1 MNNNSIILLSSA
13 HHYSAH
19 ACTLYSGEEL
29 PSFPVDSSYLKA
41 VRRRV
46 SLARQLHSLE
56 HQRNKA
62 VRAEQWISKSAKAM
76 DIEID
81 EDLYP
86 FSIVIYHSPIPRPS
100 HVSSFNI
107 ARGKKSILRMQ
118 C

>member
-1 MNNNSIILLSSA
+1 MNNNRIILSSA

-19 ACTLYSGEEL
+19 ACTLYSDDEL

-62 VRAEQWISKSAKAM
+62 VRVERWISKSAKAM
-76 DIEID
+76 DIKID
-81 EDLYP
+81 EDLYLKELK
-86 FSIVIYHSPIPRPS
+86 FCYS
-100 HVSSFNI
+100 HTYTHVYT
-107 ARGKKSILRMQ
+107 M
-118 C
+118 

>member
-1 MNNNSIILLSSA
+1 MPYI
-13 HHYSAH
+13 
-19 ACTLYSGEEL
+19 TLYSDEEL

-86 FSIVIYHSPIPRPS
+86 K
-100 HVSSFNI
+100 
-107 ARGKKSILRMQ
+107 AGKSLEQ
-118 C
+118 EWYSG

>member
-1 MNNNSIILLSSA
+1 MYTYQGGIIIFIMVAITCRIMLNF
-13 HHYSAH
+13 HYVIIF
-19 ACTLYSGEEL
+19 TPYSDEEL
-29 PSFPVDSSYLKA
+29 PSFPVDSAYLKA
-41 VRRRV
+41 VRQRV

-86 FSIVIYHSPIPRPS
+86 
-100 HVSSFNI
+100 
-107 ARGKKSILRMQ
+107 K
-118 C
+118 